1 MSGFKRCIKVKLVR
15 FSNGLDLWRK
25 GDGDIKDDLRF
36 MVGGIYGIV
45 VFLLSWKIL
54 GEE

>member
-1 MSGFKRCIKVKLVR
+1 MSGFKRCIKVKSARL
-15 FSNGLDLWRK
+15 SNGLDLWRK

-36 MVGGIYGIV
+36 MAGRTHGIV
-45 VFLLSWKIL
+45 APSLSWKIL